1 MLGGGD
7 VRGGPPRPRKSL
19 PGQKEKQP
27 SGQSGEGGGGCGPRG
42 TASGG
47 HSRVMGG
54 GLRMRLQRLDGPG
67 WEVP

>member
-27 SGQSGEGGGGCGPRG
+27 SRQSGEGGGRCGPRG
-42 TASGG
+42 MASGG
-47 HSRVMGG
+47 HSRGTGG